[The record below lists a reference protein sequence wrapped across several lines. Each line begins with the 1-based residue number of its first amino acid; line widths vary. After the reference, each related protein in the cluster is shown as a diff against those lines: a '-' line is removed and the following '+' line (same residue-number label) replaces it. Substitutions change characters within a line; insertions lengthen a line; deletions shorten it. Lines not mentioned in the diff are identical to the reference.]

1 MCTFVDLSD
10 KNTLTRSSTPMEGLD
25 ECTMGSES
33 EGVGGIS
40 EHLTCY

>member
-1 MCTFVDLSD
+1 MCKFVDLPDEITFS
-10 KNTLTRSSTPMEGLD
+10 KSSTPMEGLD
-25 ECTMGSES
+25 EDTMGSGF